1 MRALGYHPVPR
12 ETADILPGLKT
23 DLINAIPLPPNQAM
37 LGQCYTVAKHM
48 LDMKWT
54 VLSGA
59 TIIRKDTWDKIAPDV
74 QKQLRAAADVAGA
87 KIRASDRK
95 EDNESIAAM
104 QKKLA
109 KLKAQAGGKAGTAK
123 KAAPKAPKKA
133 AAAKKKAAPK
143 KGASSEAKGT
153 VLESVLDVISKSR
166 SGANI
171 ADLKAKTNLE
181 SRQLSNALYK
191 LSKKGQ
197 IKTISR
203 GVYVKA

>member
-1 MRALGYHPVPR
+1 MQ
-12 ETADILPGLKT
+12 K
-23 DLINAIPLPPNQAM
+23 
-37 LGQCYTVAKHM
+37 
-48 LDMKWT
+48 
-54 VLSGA
+54 
-59 TIIRKDTWDKIAPDV
+59 V
-74 QKQLRAAADVAGA
+74 QTQIKSLE
-87 KIRASDRK
+87 K
-95 EDNESIAAM
+95 NIAAL

-109 KLKAQAGGKAGTAK
+109 KLKGQAAAKTGATK
-123 KAAPKAPKKA
+123 KAAAKAPKKA
-133 AAAKKKAAPK
+133 AAPKKKAASK
-143 KGASSEAKGT
+143 KAVAEAKGT
-153 VLESVLDVISKSR
+153 VLESVLEVIGKSR

>member
-1 MRALGYHPVPR
+1 
-12 ETADILPGLKT
+12 
-23 DLINAIPLPPNQAM
+23 
-37 LGQCYTVAKHM
+37 
-48 LDMKWT
+48 MKKAQT
-54 VLSGA
+54 QIKSLE
-59 TIIRKDTWDKIAPDV
+59 K
-74 QKQLRAAADVAGA
+74 
-87 KIRASDRK
+87 
-95 EDNESIAAM
+95 NIAAL

-109 KLKAQAGGKAGTAK
+109 KLKGQGGKAGSTK
-123 KAAPKAPKKA
+123 KAAAKAPKKA
-133 AAAKKKAAPK
+133 AAPKKKAAPK
-143 KGASSEAKGT
+143 KVASSDAKGT
-153 VLESVLDVISKSR
+153 VLENVLEVIGKSR